1 MQNHAFMSTANFCCI
16 FVETWLATLHIC
28 RKLAG
33 TFAYFQFV
41 AKCVHKLDLQIF
53 LQRFDSFEFHARG
66 QLKNCNL
73 LKTFEN
79 VHSAQG
85 VSRWKASL
93 LVYWTT
99 NNLQCTTYN
108 AQFTMHIA
116 QCNFNVIAIY
126 THFMHDVN
134 TVWQDCSTS
143 RVKLW
148 VPKLF

>member
-1 MQNHAFMSTANFCCI
+1 MLLDVCIVHSLYMLLDVCIVYIRQTYQQEQFMQNHAFMSTANFGCI

-33 TFAYFQFV
+33 TFAYLQFV
-41 AKCVHKLDLQIF
+41 AKCVHKLELQMF
-53 LQRFDSFEFHARG
+53 LQRSDSFEFHARG

-93 LVYWTT
+93 LVY
-99 NNLQCTTYN
+99 
-108 AQFTMHIA
+108 
-116 QCNFNVIAIY
+116 
-126 THFMHDVN
+126 
-134 TVWQDCSTS
+134 
-143 RVKLW
+143 
-148 VPKLF
+148 

>member
-1 MQNHAFMSTANFCCI
+1 MYNHAFMSTANF
-16 FVETWLATLHIC
+16 VENWLAGIFAFLLHICRNLAGNFAHFLHIC

-33 TFAYFQFV
+33 TFAYLQFV
-41 AKCVHKLDLQIF
+41 AKCVHKLELQMF

-93 LVYWTT
+93 LVY
-99 NNLQCTTYN
+99 
-108 AQFTMHIA
+108 
-116 QCNFNVIAIY
+116 
-126 THFMHDVN
+126 
-134 TVWQDCSTS
+134 
-143 RVKLW
+143 
-148 VPKLF
+148 